1 MLSDVSKTQNKQK
14 ILKVQVW
21 GRKKVTAEK
30 VQLWQINGQTLG
42 MCLSAF

>member
-21 GRKKVTAEK
+21 GGKVTAEK